1 MPTRTDTETT
11 EPVKELQ
18 FKKYNLFNSLY
29 FQLFIDKN
37 VLSLKAFIATGM
49 HLAQIRLHDL
59 LMITVSQVGKAMV
72 NHSASTNP
80 DLDRLNCKVSQL
92 KNRLKKLTSTEKPY
106 ANLDDL
112 VESIKGQLDLE
123 EKTMKKLG
131 LSLTSVHQNE
141 HKKLLGE
148 ISLLEFSWKAKR
160 ISDDVYIKALNYKL
174 EFHDHYF
181 DQAQRMLVIAGQK

>member
-1 MPTRTDTETT
+1 M
-11 EPVKELQ
+11 VK
-18 FKKYNLFNSLY
+18 
-29 FQLFIDKN
+29 
-37 VLSLKAFIATGM
+37 
-49 HLAQIRLHDL
+49 
-59 LMITVSQVGKAMV
+59 
-72 NHSASTNP
+72 HSASTNP
-80 DLDRLNCKVSQL
+80 DLDRLNSEVAQL
-92 KNRLKKLTSTEKPY
+92 KSRFKQLTSAER
-106 ANLDDL
+106 AHINLDDL
-112 VESIKGQLDLE
+112 VESIKNQLDLE